1 MFSVFENVD
10 THPNSMNNYEEP
22 FLTPLGENINSL
34 LDCEE
39 TINNNDISNGN
50 NSTFIKNISN
60 DNDFEEGN
68 FIFQHNNSILEINN
82 VNNLINSLANFTPN
96 ENSDN
101 NTRSNAE
108 NIKKSDLK
116 ENSSIIISQSN
127 DQANNAV
134 NKPHIEKIF
143 LITKQPR
150 KKPNIF
156 LIKKKRRKRKPK
168 NGIRKKLRPYNINL
182 KFQGIIIDSIF
193 NYVNE
198 KSKRFKFKKLKY
210 EIKRKD
216 YMELKHIK
224 LKTIFENVSK
234 KYSKD
239 LEYNKKIIKKIYK
252 EKDAELI
259 KILELDYSYV
269 YYHILNEKTE
279 LPELKEK
286 YESLKKKILDK
297 ETQDYIQAYNNVSVQ
312 NAENIKKG

>member
-1 MFSVFENVD
+1 MFSVFENMD
-10 THPNSMNNYEEP
+10 NHPNSMNNYEEP

-286 YESLKKKILDK
+286 YESLKKKFLDK

>member
-1 MFSVFENVD
+1 MFSVFENMD
-10 THPNSMNNYEEP
+10 NHPNSMNNYEEP

-50 NSTFIKNISN
+50 NSTFIKNINN
-60 DNDFEEGN
+60 DNYFEEGN

-127 DQANNAV
+127 DQANNTV

-143 LITKQPR
+143 LITKQAR

-156 LIKKKRRKRKPK
+156 LIKKKIRKRKPK

-252 EKDAELI
+252 EKDVELI

>member
-1 MFSVFENVD
+1 MFSVFENMD
-10 THPNSMNNYEEP
+10 NHPNSMNNYEEP

-127 DQANNAV
+127 DQANNTV

-143 LITKQPR
+143 LITKQAR

-156 LIKKKRRKRKPK
+156 LIKKKIRKRKPK

-252 EKDAELI
+252 EKDVELI

>member
-1 MFSVFENVD
+1 MFSVFENMD
-10 THPNSMNNYEEP
+10 NHPNSMNNYEEP

-143 LITKQPR
+143 LITKQAR

-156 LIKKKRRKRKPK
+156 LIKKKIRKRKPK